1 MSYENILEGKLF
13 HTKSTNIPSEGETT
27 KHTIQQNLKHWWW
40 DTPTKIVCCTCWW
53 ILRANNSSFLS
64 NLIFFSRTQLSRC
77 EALNNPQVN
86 RVAFLRC
93 CKDSENHRSFSADVR
108 GSRISQLCEIR
119 KHKRGHHRLGKKI
132 KFQEIFLLSISTFC
146 TEYDKASK
154 ACEWWGKNVVQY
166 PSVQL
171 LVSRKR
177 QLEICSQFIRT
188 IDQHRQ
194 KWINHQR
201 SQRQKINGGREC
213 DVPSCS

>member
-1 MSYENILEGKLF
+1 MAREQLSADDWTICPQLQKMKLCVRAAMNIKPDEARMSYENILEGKLF

-132 KFQEIFLLSISTFC
+132 KFQEIF
-146 TEYDKASK
+146 
-154 ACEWWGKNVVQY
+154 
-166 PSVQL
+166 
-171 LVSRKR
+171 
-177 QLEICSQFIRT
+177 
-188 IDQHRQ
+188 
-194 KWINHQR
+194 
-201 SQRQKINGGREC
+201 
-213 DVPSCS
+213 